1 LESFGLH
8 IAEALAGG
16 LFVVTTDC
24 KSVHDYIKWYSGTI
38 VEKRSTKGFAD
49 AIENAMIQYKP
60 ADVKRIKES
69 IYQFA
74 SASKVIPAT
83 TTEFL
88 SCLPQEKLHQ

>member
-1 LESFGLH
+1 LESFIH